1 MENSE
6 TMQQQED
13 KRPTFEERVL
23 ALLADSVEKISVL
36 SKFDILK
43 ITKLVYYESIENLE
57 IGIEIK
63 GKNYQD
69 EFKIKEPY
77 MEWDKVAEANFRVM
91 LNSQVAKVR
100 EEIGTLADEIEERE
114 KKVAEIEAA
123 LESLNDNTE
132 E

>member
-13 KRPTFEERVL
+13 KRPSFRERVL
-23 ALLADSVEKISVL
+23 ALLADNAEKIAAL
-36 SKFDILK
+36 SKLDILR
-43 ITKLVYYESIENLE
+43 ITRLVYYESIEDFE
-57 IGIEIK
+57 IEIK
-63 GKNYQD
+63 TKDKDYPT

-77 MEWDKVAEANFRVM
+77 MEWDEVAEANFRVT
-91 LNSQVAKVR
+91 LNSQVAKAR
-100 EEIGTLADEIEERE
+100 EEMGTLAAEIEERE

-123 LESLNDNTE
+123 LERLDNDTE

>member
-1 MENSE
+1 
-6 TMQQQED
+6 MQQQED

-123 LESLNDNTE
+123 LESLNDNKIGRAHV
-132 E
+132 

>member
-36 SKFDILK
+36 SKLDILK
-43 ITKLVYYESIENLE
+43 ITKLIYYESIENLE

-69 EFKIKEPY
+69 EFKIKGPY

-100 EEIGTLADEIEERE
+100 EEIGTLAAEIEERE

>member
-13 KRPTFEERVL
+13 KRPTFRERVL
-23 ALLADSVEKISVL
+23 ALFADSAEKIAVL
-36 SKFDILK
+36 RKLGILR
-43 ITKLVYYESIENLE
+43 ITKLIYYESIENLE

-69 EFKIKEPY
+69 EFKIKDAY
-77 MEWDKVAEANFRVM
+77 MEWDEVAEANFRVT
-91 LNSQVAKVR
+91 LNSQVAKAR
-100 EEIGTLADEIEERE
+100 EEMGTLAAEIEERE

-123 LESLNDNTE
+123 LERLDNDTE

>member
-13 KRPTFEERVL
+13 KRPSFRERVL
-23 ALLADSVEKISVL
+23 ALLADNAEKIAAL
-36 SKFDILK
+36 SKLDILR
-43 ITKLVYYESIENLE
+43 ITRLVYYESIEDFE
-57 IGIEIK
+57 IEIK
-63 GKNYQD
+63 TKDKDYPT

-100 EEIGTLADEIEERE
+100 EEIGTLAAEIEERE

-123 LESLNDNTE
+123 LERLDNDTE

>member
-1 MENSE
+1 
-6 TMQQQED
+6 MQQQED

-36 SKFDILK
+36 SKLDILK
-43 ITKLVYYESIENLE
+43 ITKLIYYESIENLE

-69 EFKIKEPY
+69 EFKIKGPY

-100 EEIGTLADEIEERE
+100 EEIGTLAAEIEERE